1 VVSLTDLLEWW
12 NIIFALPLGVGLLL
26 MTAIALSGLADIML
40 EHGDFSHDMGGD
52 AAHAVAAHEVGD
64 AAHGEFHHD
73 TGDVAHGDASEVSS
87 DTADGGEGHTEAHD
101 AHDGDSSPSSHA
113 ESKDA
118 PLLLKVLQ
126 LFGIGA
132 GLPIT
137 LAIPLLL
144 VLWGGVGLI
153 ANQVLQPLLRLPAL
167 FFPLS
172 AVASLAVM
180 MLTGRTA
187 ARVARRLFYT
197 RRPTAVRRG
206 GLIGCE
212 GYAVY
217 TITEEGGVAQVRD
230 PFGNRHRIVCRI
242 PPGETPLPPDTPLI
256 VSRYDEEE
264 RLYIVEPHPFATPP
278 RHTQSPDVPSIQHI
292 QRGG

>member
-1 VVSLTDLLEWW
+1 VVPLTDLLEWW

-26 MTAIALSGLADIML
+26 MTAIALSGMADIML
-40 EHGDFSHDMGGD
+40 KHGDFSHDMSGD
-52 AAHAVAAHEVGD
+52 AAHAEAAHKVGD
-64 AAHGEFHHD
+64 ASLGEFHHD
-73 TGDVAHGDASEVSS
+73 TGDIAHGEAAEASG
-87 DTADGGEGHTEAHD
+87 DTAESGEGHAEAHKV
-101 AHDGDSSPSSHA
+101 HHEDSSHSSHA
-113 ESKDA
+113 ESKEV
-118 PLLLKVLQ
+118 PLLLKALH

-153 ANQVLQPLLRLPAL
+153 TNQMLQPLLRLPAL

-172 AVASLAVM
+172 VVTSLAVM
-180 MLTGRTA
+180 MVTGRTA
-187 ARVARRLFYT
+187 ARLARRLFYT
-197 RRPTAVRRG
+197 RRPTVVRRG

-264 RLYIVEPHPFATPP
+264 RLYIVEPHPFAPHP
-278 RHTQSPDVPSIQHI
+278 RHTQSPEVQSIQHL